1 VTLAYV
7 FGLLAAVFIGLAAA
21 RAARDA
27 GTLGP
32 QSRTWLIIGMIFAA
46 VSFWLWTSQVS

>member
-1 VTLAYV
+1 MLAYV
-7 FGLLAAVFIGLAAA
+7 FGALAAAFIGLAIA

-27 GTLGP
+27 GKLGP

-46 VSFWLWTSQVS
+46 VSLWLWTSSVG